1 MARYR
6 GPKLKKVRR
15 LGPLPQFTQKF
26 SIKKHAPGEHGITNA
41 GKKTSEY
48 CDRLK
53 EKQKLQLNYGISD
66 KQLFAY
72 LCKAKKLAGSTDQNL
87 INLLEMRLDN
97 IVYRLGFASTLPF
110 ARQLVNHGHI
120 MVNDQNITIP
130 SYQCKKDFIISI
142 RDNKKSK
149 NIIHQNINFN
159 KKLKLPTHL
168 SFDAA
173 SYIGKIENLIDR
185 KEIELQFNE
194 LLVIEYY
201 SKNF

>member
-15 LGPLPQFTQKF
+15 LGTLPHFTQKF
-26 SIKKHAPGEHGITNA
+26 SIKKHAPGEHGLLNA
-41 GKKTSEY
+41 SKKTSEY

-72 LCKAKKLAGSTDQNL
+72 LCKAKKLSGSTDQNL

-110 ARQLVNHGHI
+110 ARQLVTHGHI
-120 MVNDQNITIP
+120 MVNGQNITIP
-130 SYQCKKDFIISI
+130 SYQCKKDFTISV
-142 RDNKKSK
+142 RDTKKSK
-149 NIIHQNINFN
+149 SLIQENISVN
-159 KKLKLPTHL
+159 KNLRLPTHL
-168 SFDAA
+168 SFN
-173 SYIGKIENLIDR
+173 SENNSGKIENLIDR